1 LGLATAGLLEKNR
14 KEYRIRRLP
23 TPGKALRDSALSLGA
38 AYLAGLT
45 VGVYQNTDELTDLW
59 RSERRF
65 LPTLDR
71 PRAQE
76 LMERWEHA
84 VRQTVL

>member
-1 LGLATAGLLEKNR
+1 LLGIPVVRPAITETTA
-14 KEYRIRRLP
+14 
-23 TPGKALRDSALSLGA
+23 LGA

-45 VGVYQNTDELTDLW
+45 TGVYQSTDELSALW
-59 RSERRF
+59 RAERRF
-65 LPTLDR
+65 LPTLDTQ
-71 PRAQE
+71 RAKE

>member
-1 LGLATAGLLEKNR
+1 MPTDSKIHVELRQMVIAIETAV
-14 KEYRIRRLP
+14 
-23 TPGKALRDSALSLGA
+23 SLGA

>member
-1 LGLATAGLLEKNR
+1 
-14 KEYRIRRLP
+14 
-23 TPGKALRDSALSLGA
+23 
-38 AYLAGLT
+38 

-76 LMERWEHA
+76 LMERWSTPFGKLCCKA
-84 VRQTVL
+84 

>member
-1 LGLATAGLLEKNR
+1 MTDTNTAFTSSTELSAEQRGAVLWLTITRE
-14 KEYRIRRLP
+14 ERRWC
-23 TPGKALRDSALSLGA
+23 A

>member
-1 LGLATAGLLEKNR
+1 
-14 KEYRIRRLP
+14 
-23 TPGKALRDSALSLGA
+23 
-38 AYLAGLT
+38 